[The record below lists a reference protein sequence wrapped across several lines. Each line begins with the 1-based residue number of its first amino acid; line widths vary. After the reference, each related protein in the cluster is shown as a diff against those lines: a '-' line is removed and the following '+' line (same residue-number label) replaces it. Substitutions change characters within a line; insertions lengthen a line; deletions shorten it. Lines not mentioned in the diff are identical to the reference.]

1 MVEIVWSFHLQES
14 TWQDFEIGHIE
25 TLERAFHSKEH
36 TCTLRKWVKHWDP
49 KLEAHRWEEAV
60 YLVDFAGMKQT
71 QVSSG
76 FARKVRRCQV
86 LAPALALRLAG
97 FTARTAGSTGP
108 AEVRSEDRGGSA
120 TQALSAQ
127 LASLMI
133 STSSCSPALPRQP

>member
-1 MVEIVWSFHLQES
+1 MVEIVWSFHLKES

-36 TCTLRKWVKHWDP
+36 TCTLQKWVKHWDP

-60 YLVDFAGMKQT
+60 YLVDFAGMT
-71 QVSSG
+71 QRQASSG

-86 LAPALALRLAG
+86 LAPALDIG

-108 AEVRSEDRGGSA
+108 GGSA
-120 TQALSAQ
+120 TQALSSQ